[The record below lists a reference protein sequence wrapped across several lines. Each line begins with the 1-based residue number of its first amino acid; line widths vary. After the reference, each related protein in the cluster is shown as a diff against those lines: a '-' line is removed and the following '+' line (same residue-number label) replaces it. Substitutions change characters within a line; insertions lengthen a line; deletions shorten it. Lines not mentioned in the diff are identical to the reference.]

1 MTETAAKQRTTA
13 RRLPGDLSKRAQIDR
28 ILRVD
33 HAGEFGAQRIYQGQL
48 AVLGRRPCGKTIRH
62 MQQQEERHL
71 AAFEKLMVERRAR
84 PTLLHPFWNIAG
96 YALGAGTAL
105 MGEKAAMACT
115 IAVEEVID
123 DHYRRQYESLGEDE
137 AELKQTIETF
147 RAEEAEHADIGRA
160 HGGEDTVGYPVM
172 RAAIAAGSRLAIW
185 LSERV

>member
-1 MTETAAKQRTTA
+1 MTETAAKQHARA

-123 DHYRRQYESLGEDE
+123 DHYRRQSESLGEDE